1 MEAAFPGYY
10 TSALPKEYVL
20 KLNFLLGV
28 VLGVGEGRGETYF
41 LDRDNVDILNTNPK
55 FCSFD

>member
-20 KLNFLLGV
+20 KLKFLKGS
-28 VLGVGEGRGETYF
+28 VGSWGGGGKHTFWRGTMWIF
-41 LDRDNVDILNTNPK
+41 
-55 FCSFD
+55 